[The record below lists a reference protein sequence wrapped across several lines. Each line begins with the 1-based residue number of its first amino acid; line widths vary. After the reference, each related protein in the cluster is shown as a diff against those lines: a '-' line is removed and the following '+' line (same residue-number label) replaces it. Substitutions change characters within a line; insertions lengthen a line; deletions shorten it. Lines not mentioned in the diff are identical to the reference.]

1 MCLLQSDEVRG
12 ACCAWLAGKDGRVAA
27 LVREFFT
34 IGAGKTSVFTV
45 VTQEVNTR
53 VGGGVEEFL

>member
-12 ACCAWLAGKDGRVAA
+12 ACGAWLAGRDGRVAA

-34 IGAGKTSVFTV
+34 RGAGKTHFQKS
-45 VTQEVNTR
+45 TQEL
-53 VGGGVEEFL
+53 VGVLRSSSDFRWG